1 MLDWHQLENSKV
13 VRLNAVLN
21 PNLFEADLFRHY
33 HLNPVQVEA
42 ATPAE
47 IIPYVAD
54 CDALFAV
61 SVKLPTPV
69 IESLKHCKV
78 ISRLGTGTDKI
89 DVATATRRGIIVT
102 NVPYFCVEEQADH
115 TMALLL
121 ALERKLPQMDQATRA
136 GAWNRAR
143 YQSHPNRRLSALTLG
158 LVGFGNS
165 ARATAARARAFG
177 MRVLATRRNM
187 NAPRTDADALG
198 VEMVDLETVLRESDY
213 VSLHLPLEKETYH
226 LLDEA
231 ALRKLKASAYLIN
244 TSRGAIVDE
253 MALVKLLQE
262 RAIAGAGLDTFEL
275 IDVFV
280 PDGPPPAHPLLQLD
294 NVILTPHVAAMS
306 IQAAQDVARGGVEN
320 MVSILSGYWPNP
332 ENIVNR
338 GVKPWFPLKEYDA
351 ALLKSYTEFRMR
363 TGVMSS

>member
-1 MLDWHQLENSKV
+1 MLDWKQLENSKI
-13 VRLNAVLN
+13 VRLNAILN
-21 PNLFEADLFRHY
+21 PNPFEADLFQHY
-33 HLNPVQVEA
+33 HLNPLHVEA
-42 ATPAE
+42 ATPEE
-47 IIPYVAD
+47 IIPYVED

-121 ALERKLPQMDQATRA
+121 ALERKLSQMQRA
-136 GAWNRAR
+136 MHTGAWNQAR
-143 YQSHPNRRLSALTLG
+143 SQAMPNRRLSVLTLG
-158 LVGFGNS
+158 LIGFGNS
-165 ARATAARARAFG
+165 ARETARRARAFG
-177 MRVLATRRNM
+177 MRVLATRRNK
-187 NAPRTDADALG
+187 NAARAEADALG
-198 VEMVDLETVLRESDY
+198 VEMVDLETILREADY

-231 ALRKLKASAYLIN
+231 ALRKMKPTAYLIN

-253 MALVKLLQE
+253 IALTNLLRE
-262 RAIAGAGLDTFEL
+262 GVIAGAGLDTFEH

-280 PDGPPPAHPLLQLD
+280 PDGQPPDHPLLQLD
-294 NVILTPHVAAMS
+294 NVVLTPHVAALS
-306 IQAAQDVARGGVEN
+306 AQAAQDVARGGVEN

-332 ENIVNR
+332 ENIVNQ

-351 ALLKSYTEFRMR
+351 ALLK
-363 TGVMSS
+363 